1 MKFAIIFIGMIWC
14 HIIDDYCLQGILK
27 DLKQKDW
34 WAKQTDNKMYK
45 NDYKVALLCHA
56 FSWSCSISIIPL
68 VYTIINKATINT
80 INGVLFALIMA
91 FIMNVTLHYD
101 IDNMKAN
108 AKSINLVVDQ
118 LMHLAQI
125 IITFIVWLC
134 FIQI

>member
-1 MKFAIIFIGMIWC
+1 MIWC

-68 VYTIINKATINT
+68 VYTIINKATIAHVDA
-80 INGVLFALIMA
+80 VLFSLIITLI
-91 FIMNVTLHYD
+91 FNVIIHYNVD
-101 IDNMKAN
+101 DMKAN
-108 AKSINLVVDQ
+108 AKLINLVVDQ
-118 LMHLAQI
+118 SIHLVQI
-125 IITFIVWLC
+125 ILTFILWIC
-134 FIQI
+134 SIQI